1 MKKRTPAILF
11 LSFLTINP
19 LQAEDPSF
27 EPWAYTGK
35 DVYPSALIAT
45 ATVNWHEETD
55 GEETEAEE
63 EAEEEVVEEEPKG
76 KGRHKKERAE
86 KEAAEEAEAD
96 AEPEEEVEQAL
107 VLGDPNSWFGARL
120 YNIPAGAKV
129 KVEVSGEGW
138 LRPSRSEVVV
148 EEETDEVIVM
158 PKCNYDFAALGK
170 IRQQRPAIFSIKVS
184 INGKKLPD
192 QTETVILRSI
202 NECPFFIHFENEESD
217 DLSWMFAAYVNENHP
232 WIDSILK
239 EALEAGLVDSFDGY
253 QSGDPKKVVAQVY
266 AIWHVLQRKGIR
278 YSDITAT
285 PRSKYATA
293 QTVRFLDDSV
303 KGAQANC
310 VDGSV
315 IFASILTKIS
325 IKCGLVLV
333 PGHCFIAFDLSPE
346 GTLDP
351 TSETCLGLETTM
363 LGADKLKPLAELKK
377 LPEEA
382 KVKAE
387 TAENKASQKTFWNA
401 IETAEAVFSE
411 HGESFLDDSAGLD
424 YQVVAI
430 DDARELGIMPLA
442 APEK

>member
-1 MKKRTPAILF
+1 MKKSPIAFLLF
-11 LSFLTINP
+11 LLTSTP
-19 LQAEDPSF
+19 LWADAPSY
-27 EPWAYTGK
+27 EAWAYTGT
-35 DVYPSALIAT
+35 DVYPSAIIAT
-45 ATVNWHEETD
+45 ATVNWHEETED
-55 GEETEAEE
+55 EESGE
-63 EAEEEVVEEEPKG
+63 
-76 KGRHKKERAE
+76 
-86 KEAAEEAEAD
+86 EAAEEEEASD
-96 AEPEEEVEQAL
+96 EAL
-107 VLGDPNSWFGARL
+107 VLGDPNGWFGARL
-120 YNIPAGAKV
+120 FDIPEGAKV

-138 LRPSRSEVVV
+138 LKPSRTEVTV
-148 EEETDEVIVM
+148 EDGADEVIVM
-158 PKCNYDFAALGK
+158 PKGIYDFAALGK
-170 IRQQRPAIFSIKVS
+170 IRQQRPAVLSIKVS
-184 INGKKLPD
+184 VNGKKLPD
-192 QTETVILRSI
+192 QTENVILRSI
-202 NECPFFIHFENEESD
+202 NDCPFFVHFEDEESD

-253 QSGDPKKVVAQVY
+253 QSGDPEKVVQQVY
-266 AIWHVLQRKGIR
+266 AIWHILQRKGIR

-285 PRSKYATA
+285 PRSKFASS

-325 IKCGLVLV
+325 IKSGLVLV
-333 PGHCFIAFDLSPE
+333 PGHCFLAFDLSPE
-346 GTLDP
+346 GSLDP

-377 LPEEA
+377 LPEQA

-387 TAENKASQKTFWNA
+387 KAENKASQKTFWNA

-411 HGESFLDDSAGLD
+411 HGEAFLDDSGGLD
-424 YQVVAI
+424 YQIVPI